1 MLQLFSQVSIKHKIW
16 GGFALLIAVLA
27 FVSLKALSSL
37 SETEA
42 HVTKVVDEVQPLVD
56 RSMALESLLN
66 RTTAA
71 MGFYLLSKEEQHK
84 TDYLAGL
91 ASLREQVAELAAM
104 PGVKHDA
111 GAQELLTSIDE
122 DIARFQG
129 FEATMLELAV
139 NDNKNFPAI
148 GVSAEKMNPL
158 ARQIG
163 QLLSEMTLAEEQE
176 SASEER
182 RQLLFLIGDL
192 RLYWANVVN
201 GVRAF
206 LAFRGEASLSNINT
220 YRDGFISKLN
230 GLADMDDV
238 LNFEQ
243 ATAVEEIQNLQ
254 VRYFASVEDMVK
266 VHSSE
271 QWRTDAYLI
280 RTELGDTVA
289 SIKEKLAEFIERE
302 QTAAEAASDN
312 LVEVITGTQTFV
324 SGLLVVGLI
333 IGVLGAAMVSLAI
346 VRPLK
351 AAVAAMQ
358 DIAEGE
364 GDLTR
369 TLTVRG
375 KDEIAQ
381 LARAFNTFSGK
392 IRELIGQV
400 ANSTAQLAA
409 SAEEVSVITEQTNT
423 GVQSQQ
429 VETDQVATAMNE
441 MTATVQD
448 VAHNAMAAADAAT
461 RADEQAS
468 EGRNVVG
475 RTMEAIEG
483 LAGEVE
489 KAAGVIQKLEADSE
503 EIGTV
508 LDVIRGIAEQTNLLA
523 LNAAIEAARAGE
535 QGRGFAVV
543 ADEVRTLASRTQ
555 ESTQEI
561 QGMIERL
568 QGGARNAVH
577 VMADGRSQATRS
589 VEEAANAGHA
599 LESITTAVADISRM
613 NNQIAEAARQQGDVA
628 EEVNRNVVNISQ
640 IANQTAGGAQ
650 QLASASNEM
659 ARLASDLQSLVG
671 HFKI

>member
-1 MLQLFSQVSIKHKIW
+1 MQLLSQVSIKHKIW

-42 HVTKVVDEVQPLVD
+42 HVAKVVDEVQPLVD
-56 RSMALESLLN
+56 KSMALESGLN

-91 ASLREQVAELAAM
+91 KSLREELAALAAM
-104 PGVKHDA
+104 PAVKDDLS
-111 GAQELLTSIDE
+111 AQELLASIDQ
-122 DIARFQG
+122 DINRFQG

-139 NDNKNFPAI
+139 DDTKNFPAI
-148 GVSAEKMNPL
+148 GISAQNMNPL
-158 ARQIG
+158 ARQMG

-182 RQLLFLIGDL
+182 RQVLFLISNL

-206 LAFRGEASLSNINT
+206 LAFRGEASLANINT
-220 YRDGFISKLN
+220 YRDGFVSKLN
-230 GLADMDDV
+230 ELADMGDV

-243 ATAVEEIQNLQ
+243 STAVEEIQNLQ
-254 VRYFASVEDMVK
+254 SRYFASVDEMVK

-271 QWRTDAYLI
+271 RWRTDAYLI
-280 RTELGDTVA
+280 RTELGDAVA
-289 SIKEKLAEFIERE
+289 GIKRKLGEFIDRE
-302 QTAAEAASDN
+302 QAAAAAASEQ
-312 LVEVITGTQTFV
+312 LVDEITGTQTFV
-324 SGLLVVGLI
+324 SGLLIIGLV

-346 VRPLK
+346 VQPLK
-351 AAVAAMQ
+351 AAVAAME

-369 TLTVRG
+369 TLAVRG

-381 LARAFNTFSGK
+381 LARAFNTFNGK
-392 IRELIGQV
+392 IRDLISQV

-409 SAEEVSVITEQTNT
+409 SAEQVSVITEQTNS

-448 VAHNAMAAADAAT
+448 VAHNAMTAAEAAT
-461 RADEQAS
+461 RADEQAAQ
-468 EGRNVVG
+468 GRHVVA
-475 RTMEAIEG
+475 RTMDAIDG
-483 LAGEVE
+483 LASEVE

-503 EIGTV
+503 QIGTV

-561 QGMIERL
+561 QDMIERL
-568 QGGARNAVH
+568 QGGARDAVH
-577 VMADGRSQATRS
+577 VMGDGRSQATRS

-628 EEVNRNVVNISQ
+628 EEVNRNVVTISQ

-671 HFKI
+671 QFKI